1 MDLCRRLLAM
11 AVLTGALA
19 IGALASPA
27 VAAPVTIRVAYA
39 YPQNF
44 TELTRDIVKRFE
56 AANPDIKVELLP
68 PKKDYEELV
77 QDTLRLAVTGQPLAD
92 VAFHGLHRVRLLAEQ
107 GVIVPLDDFINGE
120 TSWPQLGYIASMQRL
135 GELGGRNYA
144 LSFAVSIMVAHY
156 NADLVQRAGGDP
168 ANLPSTWE
176 GILDLARSIQAL
188 GGVQGV
194 YWSYYDTANNWTFQS
209 LLQSHGGQMM
219 TPDDRTIAFDGPAGH
234 RVLELAR
241 AMGQLGMVDM
251 TDAQAVQSFSAGT
264 LGIFL
269 VSSSR
274 TESLARAAGG
284 HFRYVTAP
292 LPVPVENDKFPA
304 GGSGAM
310 LQARDPRRQKAAWE
324 FIKFAAGPVGQT
336 IMVRNSGYM
345 PGNQLP
351 LDDPELL
358 GSYYDQ
364 HPNHRAPITQLP
376 RMTRFYAFP
385 GKNSLKIPNVIR
397 DHLQSVVTLRRLPEA
412 VMSDMVRDVQG
423 LLPR

>member
-1 MDLCRRLLAM
+1 MHVRHWLLAM
-11 AVLTGALA
+11 AALA
-19 IGALASPA
+19 IGALATA
-27 VAAPVTIRVAYA
+27 ATAAPVTIRVAYA

-44 TELTRDIVKRFE
+44 TEMTRDIIKRFE
-56 AANPDIKVELLP
+56 AAYPDIKVELLP

-77 QDTLRLAVTGQPLAD
+77 QDTLRLNVTGQPMAD

-107 GVIVPLDDFINGE
+107 NLIVPLDDFIKAE
-120 TSWPQLGYIASMQRL
+120 ASWPQLGYIPSMQHL
-135 GELGGRNYA
+135 GEHGGKNYA
-144 LSFAVSIMVAHY
+144 LSFAVSIMIAHY

-168 ANLPSTWE
+168 TKLPDSWD
-176 GILDLARSIQAL
+176 GILALAKSIKAL
-188 GGVQGV
+188 GGVQGI

-219 TPDDRTIAFDGPAGH
+219 APDDRAIAFNGAAGQ

-241 AMGQLGMVDM
+241 AMGELGMVDM

-274 TESLARAAGG
+274 IEGLARAAKG
-284 HFRYVTAP
+284 HFRYVAAP
-292 LPVPVENDKFPA
+292 LPVPVENASFPA

-310 LQARDPRRQKAAWE
+310 MHARDPKRQAAAWE
-324 FIKFAAGPVGQT
+324 FMKFAAGPVGQT

-345 PGNQLP
+345 PGNQIP
-351 LDDPELL
+351 LEDPELL
-358 GSYYDQ
+358 GAFYDAN
-364 HPNHRAPITQLP
+364 PNHKAPLTQLS

-385 GKNSLKIPNVIR
+385 GPNSLKIPNVIR
-397 DHLQSVVTLRRLPEA
+397 DHLQAVVTLRRPPGD
-412 VMSDMVRDVQG
+412 VMRDMVRDVQA

>member
-1 MDLCRRLLAM
+1 MGLPRPLLAI
-11 AVLTGALA
+11 AALA
-19 IGALASPA
+19 IAAF
-27 VAAPVTIRVAYA
+27 AAPTAAAPLTIRVAYA

-44 TELTRDIVKRFE
+44 TEMTREIIKRFE
-56 AANPDIKVELLP
+56 AANPEIKVELLP

-107 GVIVPLDDFINGE
+107 ELIVPLDDFIKGE
-120 TSWPQLGYIASMQRL
+120 ASWPQLGYIPSMQRL
-135 GELGGRNYA
+135 GEHAGRNYA
-144 LSFAVSIMVAHY
+144 LSFAVSLMIAHY

-168 ANLPSTWE
+168 ARLPSTWE
-176 GILDLARSIQAL
+176 GVLALAKNIQAL
-188 GGVQGV
+188 GGVNGI

-209 LLQSHGGQMM
+209 LLQSLGGQMM

-241 AMGQLGMVDM
+241 AMGELGMVDM

-274 TESLARAAGG
+274 TESLARAAKGR
-284 HFRYVTAP
+284 FRYVTAP
-292 LPVPVENDKFPA
+292 LPVPVENATFPA
-304 GGSGAM
+304 GGSGATM
-310 LQARDPRRQKAAWE
+310 QARDPRQQKAAWE

-336 IMVRNSGYM
+336 IMVRSSGYM
-345 PGNQLP
+345 PGNSIP
-351 LDDPELL
+351 LDDPALL
-358 GSYYDQ
+358 ASFYDE
-364 HPNHRAPITQLP
+364 HPTHKAPLTQLS

-397 DHLQSVVTLRRLPEA
+397 DHLQSVVTLRRPPGP
-412 VMSDMVRDVQG
+412 VMADMVRDVQA